1 MPNCD
6 KGGAG
11 KKKRKTIKASE
22 LGPEFMALM
31 TMNAE
36 IDNRLLQHATCS
48 FKKKHAIDN
57 DTYIDYDYLDVIGSD
72 YDDVNGIDGGAKK
85 KKRTTKRRK
94 SKKATKKAFN
104 MDVDEYEQM
113 QEDVILDKDVDA
125 LGDIE
130 VDKVTIKDF
139 SNDDLSGSG
148 NIFDK
153 LGSQFVTQKA
163 IIQGGG
169 DKLIAQCECDANQQY
184 EELVNRGAQL
194 KKHCGAV

>member
-1 MPNCD
+1 MSHSTIDNSAGVTLTDQKVLIYNTDTQDTQIYDGDNVLLKGDTVFITTQSAEKIAYKTLSQKKVADNECFIAVKAMPNCD
-6 KGGAG
+6 KEGGAS
-11 KKKRKTIKASE
+11 KKRRKTIKASE

-36 IDNRLLQHATCS
+36 IDNRLLQHATRS

-104 MDVDEYEQM
+104 MDVDEQM
-113 QEDVILDKDVDA
+113 
-125 LGDIE
+125 
-130 VDKVTIKDF
+130 
-139 SNDDLSGSG
+139 
-148 NIFDK
+148 
-153 LGSQFVTQKA
+153 
-163 IIQGGG
+163 
-169 DKLIAQCECDANQQY
+169 
-184 EELVNRGAQL
+184 
-194 KKHCGAV
+194 